1 MTYLIRCPE
10 LVLSYT
16 ELVASAIVDV
26 GSMSF
31 LPDCHRASG
40 KQNLPGAPASLQNP
54 CRIAVHLARD
64 IALHC
69 GAPRGVQHR
78 VIGQCC

>member
-1 MTYLIRCPE
+1 MTYFIRCPG

-31 LPDCHRASG
+31 LRACHRTSER
-40 KQNLPGAPASLQNP
+40 QNLPGALASLQNP
-54 CRIAVHLARD
+54 CRIAVHLAG
-64 IALHC
+64 I
-69 GAPRGVQHR
+69 
-78 VIGQCC
+78 